1 MLNKIFGSNLRAILS
16 YSTINVFLILLG
28 LIGLPF
34 QVWEISAVLS
44 ICFPFGIFVLLIMF
58 SNISSKINEN
68 QISAGKAILFS
79 VLRFVCMSLGLILS
93 FILIYFTQSD
103 LENKFR
109 YLYVL
114 LAGIPLF
121 LTIMTFY
128 LRGETNGWAIR

>member
-1 MLNKIFGSNLRAILS
+1 
-16 YSTINVFLILLG
+16 
-28 LIGLPF
+28 
-34 QVWEISAVLS
+34 
-44 ICFPFGIFVLLIMF
+44 MF

-128 LRGETNGWAIR
+128 LRGEING